1 MTGNNCPIR
10 FIRRFTL
17 PVNLSPP
24 TLDLGVVF
32 PLSLWAFVT
41 PNWKKRER
49 MDKDIKW
56 VDELVGNPV
65 VGFIADEGWGG
76 LRERQQ
82 TGGGGAHL

>member
-1 MTGNNCPIR
+1 
-10 FIRRFTL
+10 
-17 PVNLSPP
+17 
-24 TLDLGVVF
+24 
-32 PLSLWAFVT
+32 
-41 PNWKKRER
+41 

-82 TGGGGAHL
+82 TGGHGAHL